1 MCAPG
6 TKEWRARRVWMLGLL
21 AIAAHVLAGFMLLQ
35 FALAFGVQYEAQW
48 LNQLPEKVY
57 IPEEAL
63 VEMECLQTYTEA
75 LAAHD
80 IHYSTNAFAA
90 AAFDLAASEPVQL
103 ARGLLD
109 WASFLSPAQQHAH
122 SMWSQCPLSWAVVC
136 GAADNYLG
144 QGAVFGNVSQS
155 PPTIWLAARLPGSG
169 KRASR
174 TLRGSGR
181 GGDNG
186 TDPGSASG
194 GASAS
199 NRPVRE
205 LVGPNASSTSGVL
218 RRPASVLPAVRLRP
232 SAASV
237 RRVVTRSRSAMWQRT
252 YQRLCNWV
260 RCHGGA
266 YPRRTRGLRK
276 RKDWQGL

>member
-6 TKEWRARRVWMLGLL
+6 TKEWRTRRVWMLGLL

-75 LAAHD
+75 LAARD

-90 AAFDLAASEPVQL
+90 AAFDLAASEPIQL

-155 PPTIWLAARLPGSG
+155 PPIIWLASRLLGGG
-169 KRASR
+169 KRPAKGPCAA
-174 TLRGSGR
+174 GS
-181 GGDNG
+181 GGDND
-186 TDPGSASG
+186 TEPASSAV
-194 GASAS
+194 GASSSRAPAQAS
-199 NRPVRE
+199 VGANRSTAMTVR
-205 LVGPNASSTSGVL
+205 
-218 RRPASVLPAVRLRP
+218 RRPSVAVP
-232 SAASV
+232 VAG
-237 RRVVTRSRSAMWQRT
+237 TSRSLTWMQT
-252 YQRLCNWV
+252 C
-260 RCHGGA
+260 
-266 YPRRTRGLRK
+266 
-276 RKDWQGL
+276 